1 MCVRLEGFL
10 ASDKLTQAIIAC
22 KVREH
27 KIYFSWR
34 ATICRKYPVCKKR
47 AAPGRGF
54 LRFQKPTQP
63 ARNGSS
69 ETLRVC
75 VRLEGFLASDKLT
88 HACRFDL
95 LKQDCQLRGI

>member
-1 MCVRLEGFL
+1 MRLEGFL
-10 ASDKLTQAIIAC
+10 ASDKLTQ
-22 KVREH
+22 VREH

-47 AAPGRGF
+47 AAPGRVF

-69 ETLRVC
+69 ETLREC
-75 VRLEGFLASDKLT
+75 VRLEGFLGSVKLT
-88 HACRFDL
+88 QGSCEVRLKNIAVL
-95 LKQDCQLRGI
+95 L